1 MSIIFRSAA
10 VIRIYDFVYC
20 DAVLYFSIVFASIHG
35 FVLLSGLLAARVKM
49 KSLSLLSLSKTTG
62 HDAFHRTCPFVRP
75 SVCHR
80 GHKITIFHRPSA
92 RSSLPNAL
100 AGIERIMTVK
110 LLSVIFYHNLK
121 FDDHVILV

>member
-1 MSIIFRSAA
+1 MFA
-10 VIRIYDFVYC
+10 YC
-20 DAVLYFSIVFASIHG
+20 DAKLYFSIVFASSLVTSLHIHG

-80 GHKITIFHRPSA
+80 GHKIGLTIFHRPSA